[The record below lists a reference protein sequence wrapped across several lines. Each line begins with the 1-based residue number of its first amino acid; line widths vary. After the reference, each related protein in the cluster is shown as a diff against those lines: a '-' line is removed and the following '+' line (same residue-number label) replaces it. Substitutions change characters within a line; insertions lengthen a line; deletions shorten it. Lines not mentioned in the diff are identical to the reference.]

1 MKYEK
6 TQTGW
11 IFTIIFVVII
21 ISILM
26 SYLFQLGNHPL
37 STNGLL
43 VVSGILLLTLFCFYR
58 LKIKIEHQTIHIIYG
73 IGLIHIRLKPTAI
86 SAVRVI
92 KTTFYAGYG
101 IRITPTG
108 MLPTGMLYNIQ
119 GSKAVEIT
127 YGNERRKT
135 VKIGSAEAEVLKQA
149 ILHHFKDELLPSSIL
164 NSQ

>member
-1 MKYEK
+1 MSYHMKYEK

-11 IFTIIFVVII
+11 MFNIIFVVII

-108 MLPTGMLYNIQ
+108 MLYNIQ

-149 ILHHFKDELLPSSIL
+149 ILHHFKDELLPPSIL